1 MERRQDNNYIV
12 YDSDS
17 GYFMEDYIVKT
28 AILGITLG
36 IISIFFFQQDVVVV
50 FIERF
55 LLIGGSILLVDKI
68 AKYYN
73 ILTTNKQ

>member
-1 MERRQDNNYIV
+1 LERRQDNNYIV

-36 IISIFFFQQDVVVV
+36 IISILFFPQDVIVI

-55 LLIGGSILLVDKI
+55 LLVGGLILATNEL

-73 ILTTNKQ
+73 ILTTNK

>member
-1 MERRQDNNYIV
+1 MKV
-12 YDSDS
+12 
-17 GYFMEDYIVKT
+17 

-36 IISIFFFQQDVVVV
+36 IISILFFPQDVIVI
-50 FIERF
+50 FLERA
-55 LLIGGSILLVDKI
+55 LIVGGLILTVDKI